1 MSDKV
6 IKIVGIA
13 GSIRRKS
20 YNKSAILAAQELL
33 PENAVMDI
41 VDLSDIPMFNEDIE
55 AEGTP
60 EAVADFN
67 SKLAKA
73 DAVIIATPEYNFSI
87 PPILKNALDWASR
100 YKDLPLYG
108 KPLAI
113 MSATPGMLGG
123 SRVQYHLRQ
132 VCVSLNLIP
141 VSKPEVFI
149 SNAHMKFDDTGKLI
163 DEETKKLIV
172 QLLDA
177 LLEEVKNK

>member
-1 MSDKV
+1 M
-6 IKIVGIA
+6 
-13 GSIRRKS
+13 
-20 YNKSAILAAQELL
+20 
-33 PENAVMDI
+33 
-41 VDLSDIPMFNEDIE
+41 
-55 AEGTP
+55 
-60 EAVADFN
+60 
-67 SKLAKA
+67 
-73 DAVIIATPEYNFSI
+73 
-87 PPILKNALDWASR
+87 
-100 YKDLPLYG
+100 YG